1 MGFFRICNGTGLGFL
16 PEHLHSAPVMKRIQT
31 SCLGALMLSALLL
44 PAGLEAASHPVVP
57 PLSARATLS
66 CRGAKPGQ
74 HVELIVTVRNALHP
88 AIASVE
94 RPASFRMKT
103 LRQPQLL
110 RTDEGA
116 IWLFRYQ
123 IIPAETGDYEI
134 PSITVTDT
142 SAPMQKQTQTTPLTL
157 RVSLKGA
164 PPVLTPNEL
173 ARAVHLPP
181 SLSEEVMKNAP
192 QAAPKPD
199 PSAVPVDSRPLPA
212 RIASTCCKE
221 LKAFWNY
228 PGGK

>member
-16 PEHLHSAPVMKRIQT
+16 PEHLHSAVVMKRIQT
-31 SCLGALMLSALLL
+31 SCRVAVLMSALLL
-44 PAGLEAASHPVVP
+44 PAGLEAASHPDVQR
-57 PLSARATLS
+57 LSARATLS

-94 RPASFRMKT
+94 RPASFHMKT
-103 LRQPQLL
+103 LRKPQLL
-110 RTDEGA
+110 RTVEGD

-123 IIPAETGDYEI
+123 IIPTETGDYEI

-142 SAPMQKQTQTTPLTL
+142 SAPTQMQARTTPITL
-157 RVSLKGA
+157 RVSMQGA
-164 PPVLTPNEL
+164 PPVLSAIEL
-173 ARAVHLPP
+173 AHSVQLPS
-181 SLSEEVMKNAP
+181 SLCEEVMKNAP
-192 QAAPKPD
+192 QATPKPD
-199 PSAVPVDSRPLPA
+199 PSAAPVDSRPLPA

-221 LKAFWNY
+221 LKALWNY